1 MPPPSSL
8 AIASSAV
15 SRLLKEEASYRQE
28 LVGQEA
34 QVRALQGK
42 LTAVNGEASSDG
54 NEEFM
59 LKQLRTAVEQTKA
72 VFAPLRTRIAE
83 AVAKLEEGVAASEQ
97 TGENAGDLEQAKS
110 VLAQAKTSQAA

>member
-15 SRLLKEEASYRQE
+15 SRLLKEEASYREE

-34 QVRALQGK
+34 QVRALEDK
-42 LTAVNGEASSDG
+42 MAAAVNGEAGDG

-59 LKQLRTAVEQTKA
+59 LKQQRIAVEQTKA

-83 AVAKLEEGVAASEQ
+83 AVAKLQDGVAASEQ
-97 TGENAGDLEQAKS
+97 TGENADDLQQAKS
-110 VLAQAKTSQAA
+110 VLAQAKA